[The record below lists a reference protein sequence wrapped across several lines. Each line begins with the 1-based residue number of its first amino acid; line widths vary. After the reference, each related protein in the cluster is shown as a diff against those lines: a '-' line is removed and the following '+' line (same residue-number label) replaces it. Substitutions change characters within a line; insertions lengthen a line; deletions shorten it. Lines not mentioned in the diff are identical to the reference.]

1 MTTDDL
7 ALRQANAAMTVAVAA
22 SVSSGTNGV
31 AAAQSTADAA
41 FSIAVAGTNAAG
53 VSQSRA
59 DNAFSIAVAGTN
71 AAGVSQSRADAA
83 FSIAVAGTNA
93 AGVSQSR
100 ADNAFSIAVAGTNAA
115 APFTTYGTTSA
126 THQFYGTT
134 AEGVMQGHTLVF
146 LNGLLQSWT
155 TV

>member
-31 AAAQSTADAA
+31 AAAQST
-41 FSIAVAGTNAAG
+41 
-53 VSQSRA
+53 
-59 DNAFSIAVAGTN
+59 
-71 AAGVSQSRADAA
+71 ADAA

>member
-1 MTTDDL
+1 MTGKNWAGPNAAGGLVMTTDDL

-31 AAAQSTADAA
+31 AAAQST
-41 FSIAVAGTNAAG
+41 
-53 VSQSRA
+53 
-59 DNAFSIAVAGTN
+59 
-71 AAGVSQSRADAA
+71 ADAA

>member
-31 AAAQSTADAA
+31 AAAQSTADA
-41 FSIAVAGTNAAG
+41 
-53 VSQSRA
+53 
-59 DNAFSIAVAGTN
+59 
-71 AAGVSQSRADAA
+71 
-83 FSIAVAGTNA
+83 
-93 AGVSQSR
+93 
-100 ADNAFSIAVAGTNAA
+100 AFSIAVAGTNAA